1 MISKNAQYSLISDI
15 DNNQVCTRTIILV
28 WFAAVLLFAIGNPV
42 LADDPTALELPSP
55 LWVADIES
63 SDTGTSLTLSENA
76 YEILAELDSVRLTDF
91 PLSKDETVDLELE
104 QFSITTPTT
113 RIVAGTDQGDVPI
126 APPDISLFRGT
137 IADVNDSRVVLGIS
151 PRGCHGFLWSGQK
164 GYVITPNRW
173 TSEAP
178 GDLCHV
184 IHELSELPEPDPAEV
199 SGCGGTLEPTEGPE
213 PADLAPVNIEAAQSR
228 SLRVALE
235 CDYEYWDRFNDLH
248 DALEYVYILF
258 GAGNDIFQRDV
269 SVKITL
275 NFIRI
280 WTTINDPYSYTGGGS
295 EALDEFKN
303 YWQANHNPGKPGFIE
318 RDIAHMLSSRGIN
331 GWGWQGNAL
340 CNYDRSY
347 SCSGGNH
354 TGPTLPECLV
364 HDVGIVFHEFGHNS
378 NAQHTHDFNPP
389 IDCCVAEGQCTAQD
403 CNDVPSTIMSYCH
416 HCPGGRNN
424 ILHQFHALN
433 IARMRTEIDSSC
445 LWLSR
450 NPCYVDY
457 RNSGTEDGTSA
468 NPYNTVKE
476 GVEAVLPNGTVSIAN
491 GNYQEVDW
499 LNLVTKI
506 TIWQPMT
513 LTATGGTV
521 TIGQ

>member
-1 MISKNAQYSLISDI
+1 MSNNTENWLSSDI
-15 DNNQVCTRTIILV
+15 GCKQVCVRAIFLAWLAAVILV
-28 WFAAVLLFAIGNPV
+28 AMGNPAF
-42 LADDPTALELPSP
+42 ADDPTALELPSP
-55 LWVADIES
+55 LWLADIES
-63 SDTGTSLTLSENA
+63 SDTGTSLTLSADA
-76 YEILAELDSVRLTDF
+76 YAVLAELDSVRLTDF

-113 RIVAGTDQGDVPI
+113 LIVAGTDQGDVPI

-151 PRGCHGFLWSGQK
+151 PRGCHGILWNGQK

-173 TSEAP
+173 TQEASV
-178 GDLCHV
+178 DLRHV
-184 IHELSELPEPDPAEV
+184 IHELSELPELKPGKALW
-199 SGCGGTLEPTEGPE
+199 CGGALAPDEGPE
-213 PADLAPVNIEAAQSR
+213 PADLPPANVEAVQFR

-275 NFIRI
+275 TFIRI
-280 WTTINDPYSYTGGGS
+280 WTTINDPYSYTGGGN
-295 EALDEFKN
+295 EALTEFEN
-303 YWQANHNPGKPGFIE
+303 YWRANHNPGQPGFIE
-318 RDIAHMLSSRGIN
+318 RDLAHLLSSRGIN
-331 GWGWQGNAL
+331 GWGEQGNAL
-340 CNYDRSY
+340 CSYERGY

-354 TGPTLPECLV
+354 TGPTLPEILL
-364 HDVGIVFHEFGHNS
+364 HDVGIVFHELGHNS
-378 NAQHTHDFNPP
+378 NAQHTFDFNPP
-389 IDCCVAEGQCTAQD
+389 IDCCVVQGNCTAQD
-403 CNDVPSTIMSYCH
+403 CNDAPSTIMSYCH
-416 HCPGGRNN
+416 NCPGGRNN

-433 IARMRTEIDSSC
+433 IARMRTEIDASC

-450 NPCYVDY
+450 NPCYVDW
-457 RNSGTEDGTSA
+457 RNSSGTEDGTAA

-476 GVEAVLPNGTVSIAN
+476 GTQAVFPNGTVSIAN
-491 GNYQEVDW
+491 GGYTDR
-499 LNLVTKI
+499 I